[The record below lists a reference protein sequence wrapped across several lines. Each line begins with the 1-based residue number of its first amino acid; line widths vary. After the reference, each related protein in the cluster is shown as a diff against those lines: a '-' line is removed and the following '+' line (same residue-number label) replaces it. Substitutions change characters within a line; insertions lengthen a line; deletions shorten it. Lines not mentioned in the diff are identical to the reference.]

1 MRFPIGR
8 ERATFHGSKPEL
20 ESIPKEFMTGPQET
34 VSFVSPRPLMLWPRG
49 KNKRL
54 MTGPREFP

>member
-20 ESIPKEFMTGPQET
+20 ESIPKEFMTEPTGNSEFCFPST
-34 VSFVSPRPLMLWPRG
+34 LNAMASG
-49 KNKRL
+49 K
-54 MTGPREFP
+54 E